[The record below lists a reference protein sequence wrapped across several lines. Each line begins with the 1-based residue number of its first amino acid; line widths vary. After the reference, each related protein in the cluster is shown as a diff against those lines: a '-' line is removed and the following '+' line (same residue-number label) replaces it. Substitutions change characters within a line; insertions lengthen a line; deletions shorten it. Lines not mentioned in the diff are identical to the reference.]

1 MYKDQVSLLL
11 SVVTEAVSDER
22 IALKG
27 GTAIN
32 LFIENMPRLS
42 VDIDLCYL
50 PIQPREKALKS
61 IDNIMR
67 ATGAELSKEPGVLT
81 QINKTTEGMAKQV
94 LVQKGRSSVKIEINY
109 VLRGCVY
116 DPKILP
122 LCQNAQDIFKTYTEV
137 RCLSIEDIY
146 AGKFCAALDRQHP
159 RDLYDVM
166 VFFLKNK
173 FTEKL
178 KKAFL
183 VYLISGNR
191 PISEMIQPTLLDQRE
206 LYENEFKGMTDSPV
220 AYEELEKTRTHLIHQ
235 IKDSLTQADNDFL
248 ISFKSGEPI
257 WSYFEDLD
265 HIKNMSAVQ
274 WKLQNIRKMAPVKHK
289 ESLQKL
295 SKKLT

>member
-11 SVVTEAVSDER
+11 SIVTDAVSDER
-22 IALKG
+22 VALKG

-61 IDNIMR
+61 IDDIMR
-67 ATGAELSKEPGVLT
+67 VTGAELSKEPGVLT
-81 QINKTTEGMAKQV
+81 QINKTTEGIAKQI
-94 LVQKGRSSVKIEINY
+94 LVQKGRSSVKIEVNY

-116 DPKILP
+116 EIEILP
-122 LCQNAQDIFKTYTEV
+122 LCQNAQDMFKTYTEI

-166 VFFLKNK
+166 VFFQNHT

-178 KKAFL
+178 KNAFL

-191 PISEMIQPTLLDQRE
+191 PISEMIRPTLLDQRE
-206 LYENEFKGMTDSPV
+206 LYENEFRGMTGTPV
-220 AYEELEKTRTHLIHQ
+220 TYEELEKARIDLIHQ
-235 IKDSLTQADNDFL
+235 INDSLMQTDKNFL
-248 ISFKSGEPI
+248 ISFGA
-257 WSYFEDLD
+257 D
-265 HIKNMSAVQ
+265 
-274 WKLQNIRKMAPVKHK
+274 
-289 ESLQKL
+289 
-295 SKKLT
+295 T